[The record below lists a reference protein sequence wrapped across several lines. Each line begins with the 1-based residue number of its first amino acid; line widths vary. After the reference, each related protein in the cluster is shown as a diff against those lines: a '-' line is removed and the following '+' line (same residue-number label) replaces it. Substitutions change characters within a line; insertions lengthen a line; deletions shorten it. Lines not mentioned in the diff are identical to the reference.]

1 MSLSLKELAIQSR
14 KEHIL
19 KKLEDIDY
27 FIEDIKE
34 KTNILSQYSVDY
46 ENIYQQI
53 YNNLLSFYDEYNE
66 QLKQLDDSNIINR
79 LGIIQIIVYQKISEK
94 RMKKEM
100 KQYIKMFYELYSQ
113 VKELMNLP
121 LSN

>member
-1 MSLSLKELAIQSR
+1 MALSLNELAIQSR

-94 RMKKEM
+94 RIKKEM